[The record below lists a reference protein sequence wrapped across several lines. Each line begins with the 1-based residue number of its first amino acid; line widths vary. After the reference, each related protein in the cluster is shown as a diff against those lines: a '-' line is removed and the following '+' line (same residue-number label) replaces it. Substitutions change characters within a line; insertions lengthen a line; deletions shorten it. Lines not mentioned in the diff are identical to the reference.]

1 MSSSM
6 YQHQGFVMST
16 EQLQRQPSYE
26 DWFPSSCRRNSSK
39 NNITQSLTVNIC
51 DTFRKRNPCFE
62 YDTSF
67 NPKRVLT
74 KPSVPSKND
83 GYDNENSD
91 FILYVHGL
99 VGPDDEKKY
108 LIIDVLGAGTFGQVA
123 KCKNLTTGELVALK
137 IIKNKPAYTK
147 QSLVEVN
154 ILKHLNTISDPNDE
168 HNILRMKESF
178 MHKNH
183 LCLVF
188 ELLSVNLYELVK
200 QNHFKGLSTNL
211 VRVFSAQILDTL
223 TIIKAAEIIHCDLK
237 PENILLK
244 SLESP
249 TIKVIDFGS
258 ACHESQQTYTYI
270 QSRFYRSPEVLIGLR
285 YTTAI
290 DMWSFGCIVAELY
303 LGLPLFPG
311 SSEYN
316 QLTRIIEAV
325 GNLPDY
331 MIQRGKHGHRYYNK
345 RTTFTGEVRYSFKDI
360 RQYSE
365 ERNKTEKPS
374 KRYFSTFNLDE
385 LVLKYPLPRKDMN
398 SSEIE
403 KEMRVRRHLL
413 DFLKKVLQVD
423 PVKRMTPQE
432 ALNHPFISGE
442 RRYSRNLDE
451 FISLG
456 KGIKKRTKHDDSD
469 SSDVEEQIEEE
480 ELDVPPMLTGVR
492 RRSYAN
498 KEARSSTS
506 VSPYSR
512 KRYGSIMS
520 PMMSP
525 PLEKPTT
532 NSSTVS
538 PSTEYLTEQA
548 HNQNTDM
555 MKRYRDHYHS
565 NR

>member
-1 MSSSM
+1 
-6 YQHQGFVMST
+6 MST
-16 EQLQRQPSYE
+16 EQLEKQPSYK
-26 DWFPSSCRRNSSK
+26 DWFPLSCRRNSLK
-39 NNITQSLTVNIC
+39 NKLIQNMTVNIC

-62 YDTSF
+62 YDTAF

-99 VGPDDEKKY
+99 VGPNNEKKY

-123 KCKNLTTGELVALK
+123 KCKNLTTGELVGVK

-147 QSLVEVN
+147 QSLIEVD
-154 ILKHLNTISDPNDE
+154 ILRHLNTVSDPNDE

-178 MHKNH
+178 THKNH

-211 VRVFSAQILDTL
+211 VRLFAAQILDTL
-223 TIIKAAEIIHCDLK
+223 AIIKAAEIIHCDLK

-244 SLESP
+244 SLDSP
-249 TIKVIDFGS
+249 AIKVIDFGS

-325 GNLPDY
+325 GILPDH
-331 MIQRGKHGHRYYNK
+331 MISGGKYGHRYYNR
-345 RTTFTGEVRYSFKDI
+345 RTTLAGETRYSFKDI

-365 ERNKTEKPS
+365 ERNKNEKPS

-385 LVLKYPLPRKDMN
+385 LVLKYPLPRKDMA
-398 SSEIE
+398 SPEIE
-403 KEMRVRRHLL
+403 KEMKVRRNLL
-413 DFLKKVLQVD
+413 DFLKKALQVD
-423 PVKRMTPQE
+423 PIKRMTPQE
-432 ALNHPFISGE
+432 AIKHPFIAGE
-442 RRYSRNLDE
+442 NRFSRNLE
-451 FISLG
+451 ELLSLG
-456 KGIKKRTKHDDSD
+456 KGIKKRSKHDASD
-469 SSDVEEQIEEE
+469 SSDSEQDDAEEQ
-480 ELDVPPMLTGVR
+480 DVPPMLTGVR

-498 KEARSSTS
+498 KESRSSTS

-512 KRYGSIMS
+512 KRYGSILS
-520 PMMSP
+520 PLMSP
-525 PLEKPTT
+525 PLEISSSASPNTT
-532 NSSTVS
+532 
-538 PSTEYLTEQA
+538 ECLTEQA
-548 HNQNTDM
+548 YSENMRM
-555 MKRYRDHYHS
+555 MGRHRDHYHS